1 MAEKEIKI
9 GFPETKME
17 ALEFF
22 LRENDTT
29 VEKVLK
35 EHLDKTY
42 EKSVP
47 QQVRKFVESKMTAS
61 AEDAGQ
67 SEDSSQ
73 RQTRGQGRRG
83 TRQNTAKRPPIMIDM
98 MDACHLDFSRKHLEN
113 DNPAPGGISPLLD
126 MFIIT
131 NRMNNNGAIYMFDD
145 ETMQRVAGK
154 LGDNLIILPSSVH
167 ETIVY
172 SEECGPD
179 IRRAKDMVQAVNQ
192 TELREEDFLSGEIYR
207 YDKDS
212 HTLSKVQ
219 VPEHEEIFM
228 PDKVSMEEMHAYG
241 YVWDGMLP
249 LTKERALELMDT
261 DLLLFKLYED
271 GAEGMIETKEE
282 ILSHDGLFGVER
294 DSWMNYLNAQSQNET
309 NGMTL
314 EM

>member
-83 TRQNTAKRPPIMIDM
+83 TSQNTAR
-98 MDACHLDFSRKHLEN
+98 E
-113 DNPAPGGISPLLD
+113 
-126 MFIIT
+126 
-131 NRMNNNGAIYMFDD
+131 
-145 ETMQRVAGK
+145 
-154 LGDNLIILPSSVH
+154 SVQ
-167 ETIVY
+167 EQEDSGVQPEQEAVEQE
-172 SEECGPD
+172 SWQEQDSG
-179 IRRAKDMVQAVNQ
+179 MV
-192 TELREEDFLSGEIYR
+192 
-207 YDKDS
+207 
-212 HTLSKVQ
+212 
-219 VPEHEEIFM
+219 M
-228 PDKVSMEEMHAYG
+228 SM
-241 YVWDGMLP
+241 
-249 LTKERALELMDT
+249 
-261 DLLLFKLYED
+261 
-271 GAEGMIETKEE
+271 
-282 ILSHDGLFGVER
+282 
-294 DSWMNYLNAQSQNET
+294 
-309 NGMTL
+309 
-314 EM
+314 